1 MGPRRRIIGVA
12 KPHLHRRPQGRRE
25 LPAAFLISR
34 PQIELTHTH
43 TEHRTERSEQMLAE
57 RRENEEFDQ
66 GQDEAWLWANARCN
80 DGTGNLVALF
90 FSEQLDDIA
99 RAKAFCGGCPVQ
111 EACFE
116 AALVRRE
123 PYGVWGGRLFFKGK
137 VLAVKR
143 PRGRPPKNPR
153 PEVVVDS
160 GAQSLIA

>member
-1 MGPRRRIIGVA
+1 
-12 KPHLHRRPQGRRE
+12 
-25 LPAAFLISR
+25 
-34 PQIELTHTH
+34 
-43 TEHRTERSEQMLAE
+43 MLAE
-57 RRENEEFDQ
+57 RRENEEESEEGSGSPGDNL
-66 GQDEAWLWANARCN
+66 AWLWSNARCN

-99 RAKAFCGGCPVQ
+99 RAKAFCGGCPVR

-153 PEVVVDS
+153 PAIGGPET
-160 GAQSLIA
+160 LIA

>member
-1 MGPRRRIIGVA
+1 
-12 KPHLHRRPQGRRE
+12 
-25 LPAAFLISR
+25 
-34 PQIELTHTH
+34 
-43 TEHRTERSEQMLAE
+43 MLAE
-57 RRENEEFDQ
+57 RRDKEEL
-66 GQDEAWLWANARCN
+66 GHDEGDIWANARCN

-99 RAKAFCGGCPVQ
+99 QAKAFCGECPVK
-111 EACFE
+111 EPCFE

-153 PEVVVDS
+153 PDAVVVPETTT
-160 GAQSLIA
+160 LIA

>member
-1 MGPRRRIIGVA
+1 
-12 KPHLHRRPQGRRE
+12 
-25 LPAAFLISR
+25 
-34 PQIELTHTH
+34 
-43 TEHRTERSEQMLAE
+43 MLAE
-57 RRENEEFDQ
+57 RRYEEA
-66 GQDEAWLWANARCN
+66 GPDEAPGIEGQEWLWANARCN

-99 RAKAFCGGCPVQ
+99 RAKAFCGACPVR

-116 AALVRRE
+116 AALTRRE

-153 PEVVVDS
+153 PELLDAADVTTM
-160 GAQSLIA
+160 IA

>member
-1 MGPRRRIIGVA
+1 
-12 KPHLHRRPQGRRE
+12 
-25 LPAAFLISR
+25 
-34 PQIELTHTH
+34 
-43 TEHRTERSEQMLAE
+43 MLAE
-57 RRENEEFDQ
+57 RREDEEFDQ
-66 GQDEAWLWANARCN
+66 GAAFEGDGQEWLWSNAKCN

-116 AALVRRE
+116 AALIRRE

-153 PEVVVDS
+153 PEITA
-160 GAQSLIA
+160 GPEATSLIA